1 MQGKKI
7 LIVEDEKP
15 IRDMLRMTLERADF
29 LVSEAG
35 SASEARV
42 EIAESRPDLVLLD
55 WMMPGVSGIE
65 LARELRSDKLTKD
78 LPIIMLTARVE
89 EDDRVRGLNLGC
101 DDYITKPFSSSEM
114 VARVR
119 AVLRRSL
126 PGGEEETLRV
136 DNLCID
142 GASQRVMI
150 AATDGSEQEI
160 RLGPTEYKLL
170 YFFMCHPE
178 RVYTREQVLDRVWGQ
193 GVYVEERTVD
203 VHIRRLRKALSPHH
217 LDGYVQTVRGT
228 GYRFSSKLEVKQ
240 EA

>member
-1 MQGKKI
+1 MQGKHI

-15 IRDMLRMTLERADF
+15 IRDMLRMTLERAEF
-29 LVSEAG
+29 QVSEAA
-35 SASEARV
+35 SASEAKV
-42 EIAESRPDLVLLD
+42 EIVENRPDLMLLD

-65 LARELRSDKLTKD
+65 LARDLRNDRLTKD

-101 DDYITKPFSSSEM
+101 DDYITKPFSSSEL

-126 PGGEEETLRV
+126 PGGEEETLQV
-136 DNLCID
+136 DKLCID
-142 GASQRVMI
+142 AAGQRVLVET
-150 AATDGSEQEI
+150 AQGEQQEI
-160 RLGPTEYKLL
+160 KLGPTEYKLL
-170 YFFMCHPE
+170 YFFMSHPE

-203 VHIRRLRKALSPHH
+203 VHIRRLRKALAPHD
-217 LDGYVQTVRGT
+217 LDAYVQTGT
-228 GYRFSSKLEVKQ
+228 GYRFSTKLSS
-240 EA
+240 